1 MFDCNTSIS
10 GEYTLYDENMN
21 ELCKSTNLIT
31 DWGMRRFVGDRST
44 GAPHPADTDISQQA
58 FVNNMR
64 FISLGV
70 GSTGFGSEQTTDY
83 NLVSAIPASDY
94 TEYNVGSTTGTTL
107 SANPSGNLAI
117 IFTRLTQF
125 NMGAAFSLGGL
136 GLTEYAINEIG
147 CSWTTSSSFASNNRY
162 GIFSRSTLPDP
173 VIVRPNGRVYARYV
187 LTIITDAG
195 KVKEN
200 MVHFAGTGAASFPQN
215 KTNVRDLPLFT
226 LNSNGSPAAT
236 LNNGNAGT
244 YGSYYCYHHPLFEDA
259 GNHNQTYS
267 GIGPSNDAT
276 FGPSSKRL
284 WWLQFYT
291 SNWNVAAGAPIN
303 GGSNPQSRFDNFTS
317 TTITNINNTTRFE
330 HNPCCPCVALNVA
343 YTSVAGINYGSSVY
357 DVALSQNLDLF
368 TDARDA
374 GRKFADTEDL
384 FKVNDNVWTRRLR
397 FLFTPNQMRQN
408 VTVLKLYRTPLGDW
422 GNNAGSWNCGGGG
435 STVHRQ
441 TILYLDSVGY
451 HNYGIVTVFESD
463 YIVNTSL
470 YTGVEYLFTYSRG

>member
-94 TEYNVGSTTGTTL
+94 TEFNVSATTGTTL
-107 SANPSGNLAI
+107 SADPSGNLAI

-136 GLTEYAINEIG
+136 GLTQYVINEIG

-162 GIFSRSTLPDP
+162 GIFSRSTLQDP

-187 LTIITDAG
+187 LTIITDAN

-200 MVHFAGTGAASFPQN
+200 MVHFAGTGASSFPLN
-215 KTNVRDLPLFT
+215 KTTIKDLPLYT
-226 LNSNGSPAAT
+226 LKSDGNPLNIINGGSTAAFSST
-236 LNNGNAGT
+236 V
-244 YGSYYCYHHPLFEDA
+244 PLLEDA
-259 GNHNQTYS
+259 GNHNGTYTGVTRTGTQS
-267 GIGPSNDAT
+267 SILGT
-276 FGPSSKRL
+276 SKRH

-291 SNWNVAAGAPIN
+291 SAWPATNSDRD
-303 GGSNPQSRFDNFTS
+303 GGSNPQQRYDTFVSTASTNLNDGFTFHHSQICTLSNASCNLS
-317 TTITNINNTTRFE
+317 TKNY
-330 HNPCCPCVALNVA
+330 NVA
-343 YTSVAGINYGSSVY
+343 NFGATAY
-357 DVALSQNLDLF
+357 DTTVNQNLSLL
-368 TDARDA
+368 A
-374 GRKFADTEDL
+374 GNLSYTGR
-384 FKVNDNVWTRRLR
+384 KVNDTETLTQPTANTWTRQFR
-397 FLFTPNQMRQN
+397 FLFTPNQIKTGT
-408 VTVLKLYRTPLGDW
+408 TVLKLYRTPLGDW
-422 GNNAGSWNCGGGG
+422 TNGGGAYSCSYG
-435 STVHRQ
+435 RSCDGTV
-441 TILYLDSVGY
+441 IFLDSSAQ
-451 HNYGIVTVFESD
+451 HTYGIVTVFNTD
-463 YIVNTSL
+463 YNPNQAL
-470 YTGVEYLFTYSRG
+470 YTGFEYNFTYTRG